1 MYKAMLL
8 YQPVKLAKKGTGGAA
23 GGRHL
28 PGGEAGNVLEIVQT
42 VQTDKAVEAFCR
54 EFEPEDAAIWRDIL
68 GKNMYYPQSMLG
80 NQELQKLF
88 REMDKGIL

>member
-1 MYKAMLL
+1 M
-8 YQPVKLAKKGTGGAA
+8 P
-23 GGRHL
+23 
-28 PGGEAGNVLEIVQT
+28 EIVQT

-54 EFEPEDAAIWRDIL
+54 EFEPEDGAIWRDIL
-68 GKNMYYPQSMLG
+68 GKDMYYPQSMLG